1 MTIITRIFYYLYRL
15 FNAIRFLGILNS
27 LKIFYFSKLFKSKLM
42 KISLFNNNFYF
53 RPKVDNGSYSRLTK
67 SQYIV
72 KSTLNQ
78 PMEFV
83 IDAGANIG
91 SQAIRFVNLNP
102 QIKKIICVEPDIE
115 NYELCKENLK
125 NYKAVVYNNALAS
138 SSNQSLLVQKTINS
152 EMSEIIN
159 GGDKDLIKTNNS
171 HTIKTI
177 SINDIIKKENINRI
191 DLMKLDINGYEDE
204 VFSKNLEWLNITNCM
219 AFNNAD
225 INDSTSKM
233 IRLYEQAVGKIK
245 IYNIDQMIFLIRHDI
260 NWLPTKG
267 FMSSKR
273 IGFFETD
280 ERF

>member
-115 NYELCKENLK
+115 NYKLCKENLK

-138 SSNQSLLVQKTINS
+138 SSNQNLLVQKTVNS

-191 DLMKLDINGYEDE
+191 DLMKLDINGYENE

-267 FMSSKR
+267 FMNSKR
-273 IGFFETD
+273 IGYFESD

>member
-42 KISLFNNNFYF
+42 KITLFNNNFYF

-102 QIKKIICVEPDIE
+102 QIKKIICVEPDID
-115 NYELCKENLK
+115 NYKLCKENLK

-138 SSNQSLLVQKTINS
+138 SSNQNLLVQKTINS

-159 GGDKDLIKTNNS
+159 GGDRDLIKTNNS

-191 DLMKLDINGYEDE
+191 DLMKLDINGYENE

-225 INDSTSKM
+225 INHSTSKM
-233 IRLYEQAVGKIK
+233 ISLYEQAVGKIK

>member
-1 MTIITRIFYYLYRL
+1 MTTVTRIFYYLYRL

-53 RPKVDNGSYSRLTK
+53 RPTVDNGSYSRLTK
-67 SQYIV
+67 SQYII

-115 NYELCKENLK
+115 NYKLCKENLK

-138 SSNQSLLVQKTINS
+138 SSNQNLLVQKTVNS

-191 DLMKLDINGYEDE
+191 DLMKLDINGYENE